1 MGNPIPD
8 LIKNVLL
15 IGLEGSNCLHF
26 SPSES
31 IRSHLTISFR
41 QGSLCFVALMSLHNP
56 EANQAS
62 LGFSTNSSLPQYET
76 SMRFSS

>member
-26 SPSES
+26 SPPES
-31 IRSHLTISFR
+31 IRSHLTISFQ
-41 QGSLCFVALMSLHNP
+41 QGSLCFVALMSPHNP
-56 EANQAS
+56 EVNQAS